1 MKILSKIT
9 ETDSTDKFT
18 DAVTW
23 LLPEI
28 KGIPAQKNAKREQT
42 IDIDDVK
49 LFEERIKKQ
58 IESIKKEKD
67 NPTYLTVKQI
77 EEVQKQ
83 AYDEAYKAAYEK
95 GIAESEK
102 YLEEKLQE
110 ERKELKNKAAQL
122 QQCFNTLTHPLHDI
136 DLEVEQ
142 KLTDIVFYFCK
153 QLLGHELNVDSSH
166 MLRLVQQSV
175 ASLPVAQRNII
186 VKLNPS
192 DIELLKEGDVDIT
205 DQDWKVEIDES
216 ITKGGCI
223 INTATSSVDLGIENR
238 IKKLTQQMYSGLT
251 EPDDLS
257 LNVGDNDE
265 GLKTDRE
272 IEDE

>member
-1 MKILSKIT
+1 MKSLSNIT

-23 LLPEI
+23 VLPEI
-28 KGIPAQKNAKREQT
+28 KGTLVKNNSKRKKL

-58 IESIKKEKD
+58 IEAIKKEKD

-77 EEVQKQ
+77 EDVQKQ
-83 AYDEAYKAAYEK
+83 AYDEAYKNAYEK
-95 GIAESEK
+95 GIADSEK

-122 QQCFNTLTHPLHDI
+122 QQCFNTLSRPLHDV

-142 KLTDIVFYFCK
+142 KLTDIVFFFCK

-166 MLRLVQQSV
+166 MLRLIQQSV

-192 DIELLKEGDVDIT
+192 DIQLLKEGDVDTT
-205 DQDWKVEIDES
+205 DQDWKVEVDES
-216 ITKGGCI
+216 IAKGGCV
-223 INTATSSVDLGIENR
+223 INTSTSSVDLGIENR
-238 IKKLTQQMYSGLT
+238 IKKLTQQLYSGLT
-251 EPDDLS
+251 EPDDIS
-257 LNVGDNDE
+257 LKIDDDDKDLN
-265 GLKTDRE
+265 TDLE

>member
-1 MKILSKIT
+1 MKSLSNIT
-9 ETDSTDKFT
+9 ETDSTDNFT

-23 LLPEI
+23 VLPEI
-28 KGIPAQKNAKREQT
+28 KGTLVKDDSQRKKI

-58 IESIKKEKD
+58 IEAIKKEKD

-83 AYDEAYKAAYEK
+83 AYDESYKEAYEK
-95 GIAESEK
+95 GIADSEK

-122 QQCFNTLTHPLHDI
+122 QQCFNTLSRPLQDV

-166 MLRLVQQSV
+166 MLRLIQQSV
-175 ASLPVAQRNII
+175 ASLPVAQKNII

-192 DIELLKEGDVDIT
+192 DIELLKEGEVDIT
-205 DQDWKVEIDES
+205 DQDWKVEVDES
-216 ITKGGCI
+216 VAKGGCV
-223 INTATSSVDLGIENR
+223 INTSTSSVDLDIENR
-238 IKKLTQQMYSGLT
+238 IKKLTQQLYSGLT

-257 LNVGDNDE
+257 LQFDDDKDSN
-265 GLKTDRE
+265 TDLE